1 MTLDD
6 SIQGLRL
13 RVLTEATRS
22 GNVSATC
29 RRFGISR
36 TQFYRLRG
44 RHEQYGPDGV
54 HPKRRQARRGRPPEL
69 SVIDER
75 RIVAEALAWPTRGP
89 QWINDRLAR
98 EGLEL
103 APTTIWR
110 ALHRHGLGTRRERL
124 AVLEQRS
131 ATQLGLLTERT
142 ARQRRAGRHVAAARP
157 GDLCCL
163 DTFYVGNLKGVGK
176 IWQLTACDAACSYAF
191 ARVVVGEITAAVV
204 VAFLL
209 EVVGPGYRAAG
220 WVLRRVL
227 TDNGKE
233 FKGAFIAACAARH
246 IRHTRTKPRHAW
258 TNGFVERLQGT
269 ILHEHWR
276 IAFRR
281 HYFTSR
287 PALQRSLDGF
297 LRFYNTQRPHRG
309 YRLLGRTP
317 GELFVGAVAK

>member
-6 SIQGLRL
+6 SIQGSRL
-13 RVLTEATRS
+13 RVLQAATRS

-36 TQFYRLRG
+36 TQFYRLRA

-54 HPKRRQARRGRPPEL
+54 HPKRHQARRGRPAQV
-69 SVIDER
+69 SVTDER
-75 RIVAEALAWPTRGP
+75 RVVAEALAWPTRGP
-89 QWINDRLAR
+89 QWISDRLIR
-98 EGLEL
+98 DGLEL

-110 ALHRHGLGTRRERL
+110 VLHRHQLGTRRERL

-142 ARQRRAGRHVAAARP
+142 RGARGAGRHVAADQP

-163 DTFYVGNLKGVGK
+163 DTFYVGKLKGVGK
-176 IWQLTACDAACSYAF
+176 IWQLTACDAASSYGF
-191 ARVVVGEITAAVV
+191 ARVIVGDVTAALL

-209 EVVGPGYRAAG
+209 EVVVPGYRAAG
-220 WVLRRVL
+220 WTLRRVL

-233 FKGAFIAACAARH
+233 FKGAFIGACAARR

-281 HYFTSR
+281 EYFTSLA
-287 PALQRSLDGF
+287 ALRRSLDGF
-297 LRFYNTQRPHRG
+297 LRFYNTERSHRG
-309 YRLLGRTP
+309 YRLRGRTP
-317 GELFVGAVAK
+317 STVFAGAITK